1 MKKTTLFFTL
11 TVLAL
16 SACLAVSVKH
26 KFFENSVVAAP
37 TTNEMT
43 TTPISVTPEEKKEE
57 VKTVEQ
63 TVTEPKTY
71 EEALSA
77 AKAANK
83 NLFLYFHASRCV
95 WCKKLENETLS
106 DPIVKQALSSYVM
119 YTVDTGNEGAV
130 ADKYRVRMVPT
141 YLVVD
146 PKTENVITRDSGFKR
161 TGTFIDWLN
170 KKDIR

>member
-16 SACLAVSVKH
+16 SACLAASVKH
-26 KFFENSVVAAP
+26 KFFENSVVAAQSDV
-37 TTNEMT
+37 NDMT
-43 TTPISVTPEEKKEE
+43 TPVAVVVEEKKEE
-57 VKTVEQ
+57 VKTPEVS
-63 TVTEPKTY
+63 EPKTY
-71 EEALSA
+71 EEALTA

-83 NLFLYFHASRCV
+83 NLFLYFHTNHCI

-106 DPIVKQALSSYVM
+106 DPTVKQALSQFVV
-119 YTVDTGNEGAV
+119 YTVNVETENAV
-130 ADKYRVRMVPT
+130 ADKFRVRGVPT
-141 YLVVD
+141 YLILD

-170 KKDIR
+170 KKDLR

>member
-1 MKKTTLFFTL
+1 MTKTTLIFTI
-11 TVLAL
+11 TVLGLAT
-16 SACLAVSVKH
+16 CLAVSVKH

-37 TTNEMT
+37 IEAEIVA
-43 TTPISVTPEEKKEE
+43 TTPIVEPKKEE
-57 VKTVEQ
+57 TKPVEA
-63 TVTEPKTY
+63 VEPKTY
-71 EEALSA
+71 EEALA
-77 AKAANK
+77 AAQAANK
-83 NLFLYFHASRCV
+83 NLFVYFHTNHCI

-106 DPIVKQALSSYVM
+106 DPKVKQALSSFVV
-119 YTVDTGNEGAV
+119 YTVNTETEGAV
-130 ADKYRVRMVPT
+130 AEKYRVRAVPT

>member
-11 TVLAL
+11 TVLVL
-16 SACLAVSVKH
+16 SVCLAVSVKH

-37 TTNEMT
+37 PVATENEMA
-43 TTPISVTPEEKKEE
+43 TPIAEPKKDEA
-57 VKTVEQ
+57 KPVEQ
-63 TVTEPKTY
+63 QVVAEPKTY
-71 EEALSA
+71 EEALTA

-83 NLFLYFHASRCV
+83 NLFLYFHTSRCI

-106 DPIVKQALSSYVM
+106 DPIVKQALSSYLT

-130 ADKYRVRMVPT
+130 ADKYRVVMVPT

-146 PKTENVITRDSGFKR
+146 PKTENVITRSSGFKR

-170 KKDIR
+170 KKDLR